1 MKSPLRRPRPS
12 LTLEL
17 FGVMT
22 IVLVISLVLVVAS
35 SDRFLRAIGRELI
48 ADQERAAT
56 EIVEQSVEAL
66 EKQGEAHLEVVLKD
80 RAEQLD
86 KVFSEIASEVNL
98 LALSAERLEQAPEDA
113 RDVALV
119 SSAEFRDKARRPAD
133 FGPEKG
139 KNRKVSLGSVLW
151 HGAPGAGVDDDV
163 ARLRGVGATMRALY
177 SENPLSAWIY
187 LGTTDGLFLGYPS
200 DDSLEASY
208 DPRTRE
214 WYRDTKKS
222 GTLTWS
228 LPYLDPSGALLITCS
243 RPFAKPDK
251 KDMAGIAAVDVT
263 IDQLADLMTE
273 LERGLSGHAFLLD
286 GSGKLITRGPKTVE
300 SEPHGEP
307 FGSENLLDD
316 KEPQLAAVAAR
327 MVAGESGLSRVMR
340 ADGEQYLAYAH
351 VPSTGWSLGLL
362 VPVDTLVAPAR
373 NHEKALEE
381 LFVAGGARIGGR
393 VDEARHEFAVWGVI
407 GVSILL
413 GLTTSFVFVRFT
425 IPIKGFIRDIEV
437 ITKGNLDHRLVSGA
451 ENELGD
457 LAQAFNDMTAEVK
470 RAKDQIEEY
479 SRNLERKVDERTA
492 ELAASNAELA
502 EAIRKLQ
509 DAQTRLVHSE
519 KMASLGQLVAGIAH
533 EINNPVNFIA
543 NSVSPLANAVDDFA
557 RLADLYQKNAT
568 REEIAAATEEIG
580 GLQETVDQMRRA
592 LELIKTGASRTKTI
606 VLQLRNF
613 SRLDEADMK
622 DADIHEGI
630 DGSLALLNYK
640 IKDRINVV
648 KDYGKV
654 GRLVCYP
661 GALNQVFMNVL
672 ANGVQAIESA
682 KKTDG
687 TLTITT
693 RREGDNIVVRMRDN
707 GTGIPA
713 HVLPKIFDPFFT
725 TKDKERGT
733 GLGLS
738 ITHGIVEKHGGRI
751 DVNTEMGSGTEFVIT
766 LPTTGAHVAAHQ
778 RS

>member
-1 MKSPLRRPRPS
+1 
-12 LTLEL
+12 
-17 FGVMT
+17 MT
-22 IVLVISLVLVVAS
+22 IVLVISLVLVVTS
-35 SDRFLRAIGRELI
+35 SDRFLRAIGRELV

-66 EKQGEAHLEVVLKD
+66 ERQGELHLEVVLKD
-80 RAEQLD
+80 RAAQLD
-86 KVFSEIASEVNL
+86 VVFAEIASMVNL
-98 LALSAERLEQAPEDA
+98 LAASAERLQATPEEA

-119 SSAEFRDKARRPAD
+119 SSEQFRDRSLRPAD

-151 HGAPGAGVDDDV
+151 HGPPKAPPSEVESQV
-163 ARLRGVGATMRALY
+163 ARLRGVGATMQALY
-177 SENPLSAWIY
+177 KEQPLSAWIY
-187 LGTTDGLFLGYPS
+187 LGTAEGLFLGYPS
-200 DDSLEASY
+200 DDSLEPSY

-243 RPFAKPDK
+243 RPFASGPGK
-251 KDMAGIAAVDVT
+251 KDLAGIAAVDVT
-263 IDQLADLMTE
+263 IDQLADLMTG

-286 GSGKLITRGPKTVE
+286 GTGKLITRGGKE
-300 SEPHGEP
+300 AEPPGEA
-307 FGSENLLDD
+307 FASENLLDG
-316 KEPQLAAVAAR
+316 KEPQLAVVAAR
-327 MVAGESGLSRVMR
+327 MVAGESGLSRVTR

-373 NHEKALEE
+373 NHETALEE

-393 VDEARHEFAVWGVI
+393 VDEARREFAIWGVI

-543 NSVSPLANAVDDFA
+543 NSVTPLANAVDDFA
-557 RLADLYQKNAT
+557 KLAELHQKGAT
-568 REEIAAATEEIG
+568 QEEIRAATEALG
-580 GLQETVDQMRRA
+580 GLDDMVEQMRKA

-622 DADIHEGI
+622 EADIHEGI

-640 IKDRINVV
+640 IKDRIRVV

-682 KKTDG
+682 KKPDG

-693 RREGDNIVVRMRDN
+693 RREGDNVVVRMRDN

-751 DVNTEMGSGTEFVIT
+751 DVSTEIGIGTEFVIT
-766 LPTTGAHVAAHQ
+766 LPATGAHVAAHQ